1 MKMKQWLR
9 QLTQSSE
16 KRALPLLSYPCISL
30 LGTTVKELTN
40 DGKLQAEGMRLVAER
55 TPSAA
60 AVSMMDLSVEAEA
73 FGAKIKGSDYEVP
86 TVTGAV
92 VSDKGSADALPVPS
106 VGAGR
111 AGKYVEAIGKA
122 VSLITDRPV
131 FAGVIGPFSLAGRL
145 MDVSEALVACYT
157 DPETVHIVLEKSVLF
172 LFEYIKAYKSAG
184 ANGIIMAEPLA
195 GLLSPEMAE
204 IFSEPYV
211 RRLAEETADDDF
223 IIIYHNCG
231 DNTVKITESILR
243 TGCSAYHFGNSV
255 SMLEVLQKLPPDVIA
270 MGNIDPV
277 SQFRSGTP
285 DSVYAQTKKL
295 LEECGAYP
303 NFVLSSGCDIPPCT
317 PWENID
323 AFFAAAEQHRAQ
335 QVTNL

>member
-1 MKMKQWLR
+1 
-9 QLTQSSE
+9 
-16 KRALPLLSYPCISL
+16 
-30 LGTTVKELTN
+30 
-40 DGKLQAEGMRLVAER
+40 
-55 TPSAA
+55 
-60 AVSMMDLSVEAEA
+60 
-73 FGAKIKGSDYEVP
+73 
-86 TVTGAV
+86 
-92 VSDKGSADALPVPS
+92 
-106 VGAGR
+106 
-111 AGKYVEAIGKA
+111 
-122 VSLITDRPV
+122 
-131 FAGVIGPFSLAGRL
+131 
-145 MDVSEALVACYT
+145 
-157 DPETVHIVLEKSVLF
+157 
-172 LFEYIKAYKSAG
+172 
-184 ANGIIMAEPLA
+184 
-195 GLLSPEMAE
+195 MAE

-303 NFVLSSGCDIPPCT
+303 NFVLSSGCDIPPCMGKHRRILRRCRT
-317 PWENID
+317 APSTAGDEFVKRRVLQSSYQSFIKN
-323 AFFAAAEQHRAQ
+323 AAAKIKSLRQFFILCASRRGDKAYHGSFVQTSHRTRSSYVSLRTTSLDLPPDTITTAGRGI
-335 QVTNL
+335 LL